1 MPTGGLSAVM
11 PVPGGI
17 PHLGSDRWHHAF
29 MAKISQFFRT
39 STDSRPHPTSV
50 QCGWQVVSSPDGDML
65 QLSTY
70 GSESR
75 ASQQK
80 VSQTLQLNKEAA
92 AELIDIVK
100 RAFPGLS

>member
-1 MPTGGLSAVM
+1 
-11 PVPGGI
+11 
-17 PHLGSDRWHHAF
+17 
-29 MAKISQFFRT
+29 
-39 STDSRPHPTSV
+39 
-50 QCGWQVVSSPDGDML
+50 ML